1 MKKIILLTSL
11 CLFVFGCVNVNVEE
25 SSSDNT
31 PSPISVEIFG
41 SLEGG
46 GKTLKIIENDTTYN
60 VELNK
65 VGFKWVEDMGSG
77 KVYINVDSC
86 Y

>member
-1 MKKIILLTSL
+1 MKKNLLLTSL

-25 SSSDNT
+25 SSFDNT
-31 PSPISVEIFG
+31 PSPTSVEIIG
-41 SLEGG
+41 SLEGKE
-46 GKTLKIIENDTTYN
+46 KTLKIIENDTTYN
-60 VELNK
+60 IELNK
-65 VGFKWVEDMGSG
+65 VGFEWVEDMSSG

>member
-1 MKKIILLTSL
+1 MKKILLLTSI

-25 SSSDNT
+25 SSFDNN
-31 PSPISVEIFG
+31 PSPTSVEILG
-41 SLEGG
+41 SLEGE

-60 VELNK
+60 IELNK
-65 VGFKWVEDMGSG
+65 VGFEWVEDMSSG